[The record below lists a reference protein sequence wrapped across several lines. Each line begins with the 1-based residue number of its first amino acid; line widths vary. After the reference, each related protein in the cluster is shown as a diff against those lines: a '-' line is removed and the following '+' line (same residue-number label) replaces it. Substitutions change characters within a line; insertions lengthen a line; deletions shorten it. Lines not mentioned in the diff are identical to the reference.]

1 MIAKKKIFVNGSF
14 DILHVG
20 HLKILNYAKSLGD
33 YLMVAIDTDIR
44 IRELKGKSRPINSVY
59 ERKILLQNLKC
70 VDEVR
75 LFDSDQDLIRIM
87 EAYKPDI
94 IVKGSDYRET
104 DQLSKQYC
112 KEVIFYERFGGYS
125 TTRKIQ
131 DIASR

>member
-1 MIAKKKIFVNGSF
+1 
-14 DILHVG
+14 
-20 HLKILNYAKSLGD
+20 
-33 YLMVAIDTDIR
+33 MVAIDTDIR